1 MSFPTLND
9 FQFEQVSAQL
19 IKFDADDSAPTYIG
33 LNINPDALD
42 SDVNWIIYKF
52 TYSGSNVT
60 QIVKKR
66 GIWTD
71 RATYF

>member
-1 MSFPTLND
+1 MALPSLND
-9 FQFEQVSAQL
+9 FQYEQISAQI

-33 LNINPDALD
+33 MHDDPNATDTQTG
-42 SDVNWIIYKF
+42 WIIYKF

-66 GIWTD
+66 GSWSD
-71 RATYF
+71 RASLF